1 MIVVVVVAAG
11 IFYFINGGP
20 GSSGSDGSTNR
31 PSGAIEVNVGR
42 VSYDGTFSGQ
52 VTPSGRNARKGYQ
65 EFGTDQKVRLRLL
78 DIEPRRRI
86 SDKCWREE
94 SQEAIDD
101 LIGSRIWVDANNVRE
116 QGSGTFTVYAWNR
129 AKTFV
134 QEQLLRDGNGKII
147 GDGVS
152 YPKYEDA
159 LVAAEDEADKA
170 DRGLWKACG
179 VS

>member
-20 GSSGSDGSTNR
+20 GSSGTNGSTNR
-31 PSGAIEVNVGR
+31 PSGAIEMNVGR

-52 VTPSGRNARKGYQ
+52 VVSTGRNARKGLQ

-78 DIEPRRRI
+78 DIEPPPRFGE
-86 SDKCWREE
+86 KCWRDE
-94 SQEAIDD
+94 SQKAIED
-101 LIGSRIWVDANNVRE
+101 LVGSRIWVAPNNVRE

-129 AKTFV
+129 SKIFV

-152 YPKYEDA
+152 YPRYEDA